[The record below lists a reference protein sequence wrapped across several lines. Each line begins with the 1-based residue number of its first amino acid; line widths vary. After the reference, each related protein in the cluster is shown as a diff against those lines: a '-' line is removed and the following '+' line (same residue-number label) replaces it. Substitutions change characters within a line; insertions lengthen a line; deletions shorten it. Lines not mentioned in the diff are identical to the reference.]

1 MGNCRLNGGYQS
13 MAIEYAC
20 FMSYRHGEGELT
32 NNLIDELYKALS
44 DELEPYF
51 GKGSVYL
58 DKERLETGDFFNE
71 AISSALYHSVC
82 LIAVY
87 TPTYFDRKYTYC
99 AWEYKAME
107 RLEKERLKL
116 LNTQE
121 KKHGLIIPIVFRGC
135 KYLPQEIKERR
146 QYFDFENFLLCDGKM
161 NRHPRYAPAIKKIA
175 EYIADRY
182 NTFAKLDDSLFDNRE
197 NFSMPKEKEIKDWL
211 KDIASPWIPFPGR
224 EESII

>member
-1 MGNCRLNGGYQS
+1 

-51 GKGSVYL
+51 GRGSVYL
-58 DKERLETGDFFNE
+58 DKERLETGDLFNE
-71 AISSALYHSVC
+71 EIIGALYHSVC
-82 LIAVY
+82 MICVY
-87 TPTYFDRKYTYC
+87 TPYYFDRKDTYC
-99 AWEYKAME
+99 AREFIAME
-107 RLEKERLKL
+107 KLEKERLKR
-116 LNTQE
+116 LNPQE

-135 KYLPQEIKERR
+135 KYLPQEIKEKR
-146 QYFDFENFLLCDGKM
+146 QYYNFESFLLCNRHKI
-161 NRHPRYAPAIKKIA
+161 NRHPRYAPTIKKIA

-182 NTFAKLDDSLFDNRE
+182 NTLAKRGDSLFDNRE
-197 NFSMPKEKEIKDWL
+197 NFNLPGEKEIIDWL
-211 KDIASPWIPFPGR
+211 EGIKTPWISFPGR